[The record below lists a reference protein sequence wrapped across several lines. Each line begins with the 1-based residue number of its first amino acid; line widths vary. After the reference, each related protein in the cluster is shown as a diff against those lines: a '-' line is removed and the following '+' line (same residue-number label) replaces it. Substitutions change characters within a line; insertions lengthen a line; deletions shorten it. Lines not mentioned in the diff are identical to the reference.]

1 MRKHLIA
8 ILLLGVV
15 PMLALP
21 CLAATQTSAFTYQG
35 ELRDSGAP
43 VIGLPDLEFR
53 LYDAL
58 SNGNQIG
65 TTFGAPSYPV
75 LDGLLTIELDFGPAA
90 FVGQQ
95 RWLEI
100 SVDGTPLAPR
110 QKLTA
115 TPYATHSLSVADGAI
130 TSASVLDGSLNA
142 ADIDGSSMQ
151 RRVTQSCVVGSSIRA
166 IDALGG
172 VICEGPGASGD
183 ITAVTSGAG
192 LSGGATSGDALLEV
206 AAAGIV
212 QSMIANGAVGA
223 TQTDASQVQ
232 RRVGTACVIG
242 SSIRQIDADG
252 GVQCQV
258 DDVGTG
264 DVTSVSAGTALS
276 GGGLSGALT
285 LGVGNN
291 AITATQL
298 ANGAV
303 GGAQIDNSQV
313 QSRIGAGC
321 VIGSS
326 IRQINSDGSVV
337 CQLDGVG
344 TGDITSLSAGAGLV
358 GGGTTADITI
368 GVGADAVNSGMIG
381 PAAVGD
387 SELAPASVGTAKIIS
402 TQVQRRVIGTCAATQ
417 VLRSINEDGSV
428 VCEATNFGLARTA
441 LPIDSA
447 GNIDVEIG
455 ADGLPL
461 LAYVDTGSQDAHVV
475 KCGNAKCSSGNIDS
489 TIDAVVGVGGSPTI
503 EIDLFVP
510 PDGIPIVAY
519 FEASQGDLRYVRC
532 GNASCSSSN
541 TATTI
546 QSTGNVGLSA
556 RIAMTAA
563 GNPMMAYL
571 ATSPKRVLYSVC
583 SSLTCA
589 SVTTVTLATTPEVPE
604 APVLLLSGGVPIV
617 IYYES
622 VAKDLKAIRC
632 SDASCAAPIA
642 ATLAATGDVGR
653 YAAAIVIAGQVTI
666 AFREEGANAG
676 LKAVRCSDAVCTS
689 ATSPFAVDAEVGSG
703 FSLGAAISASGAP
716 MFAGTSNSSNS
727 VLVASCGAAA
737 CNHNNLSVSVDI
749 NGPVGTTTR
758 TGIALPADGLPVLAV
773 PRGVTANFLKC
784 GTRTCF

>member
-21 CLAATQTSAFTYQG
+21 CRAATQTSAFTYQG

-130 TSASVLDGSLNA
+130 TSVSVLDGSLNA

-151 RRVTQSCVVGSSIRA
+151 RRVTQTCVAGSSIRA

-172 VICEGPGASGD
+172 VICEVPGASGD

-192 LSGGATSGDALLEV
+192 LSGGASSGDAQLGV

-232 RRVGTACVIG
+232 RRVGTACATG

-252 GVQCQV
+252 GVQCQL

-264 DVTSVSAGTALS
+264 DITSVSAGTALS

-285 LGVGNN
+285 LSVGNN
-291 AITATQL
+291 AITAAQL

-303 GGAQIDNSQV
+303 GAAQINTSQV
-313 QSRIGAGC
+313 QSRVGTAC
-321 VIGSS
+321 AMGSS
-326 IRQINSDGSVV
+326 IRQIDADGGVLCHTDS
-337 CQLDGVG
+337 VG
-344 TGDITSLSAGAGLV
+344 TGDISAVSAGAGLI
-358 GGGTTADITI
+358 GGGATGDVVI
-368 GVGADAVNSGMIG
+368 GVGIDTLTASMIG
-381 PAAVGD
+381 PGAVGD
-387 SELAPASVGTAKIIS
+387 SELAPAIVGTAKIIS
-402 TQVQRRVIGTCAATQ
+402 AQVQRRVAGVCAPMQ
-417 VLRSINEDGSV
+417 VLRAINQDGSV
-428 VCEATNFGLARTA
+428 VCEAADSGLTRNV
-441 LPIDSA
+441 LPIESA

-461 LAYVDTGSQDAHVV
+461 LAYVHAGSHDAHVV
-475 KCGNAKCSSGNIDS
+475 KCGNATCSSGNIDT
-489 TIDAVVGVGGSPTI
+489 TIDAVVGIGGSPAKD
-503 EIDLFVP
+503 IDLFVAL
-510 PDGIPIVAY
+510 DGIPIVAY
-519 FEASQGDLRYVRC
+519 YEGNQGDLRYVRC
-532 GNASCSSSN
+532 GNANCSSGN

-546 QSTGNVGLSA
+546 QSAGNIGLSP
-556 RIAMTAA
+556 RIALTAA

-571 ATSPKRVLYSVC
+571 AASPTRVLYSVC

-589 SVTTVTLATTPEVPE
+589 GVSSVTLVTTPEVPE

-617 IYYES
+617 IYHES
-622 VAKDLKAIRC
+622 VAKDLKAVRC
-632 SDASCAAPIA
+632 SDATCAVPSTAS
-642 ATLAATGDVGR
+642 LAASGDVGR
-653 YAAAIVIAGQVTI
+653 FPAAVVVAGRPTI
-666 AFREEGANAG
+666 AFREEGASAG
-676 LKAVRCSDAVCTS
+676 MKALRCNDAICTS
-689 ATSPFAVDAEVGSG
+689 ATSTFVVDADSGSG
-703 FSLGAAISASGAP
+703 FDLAVAIGASGAP
-716 MFAGTSNSSNS
+716 VFAGVGSNGI
-727 VLVASCGAAA
+727 VLLASCGAAA
-737 CNHNNLSVSVDI
+737 CNNHNLSVTLDI
-749 NGPVGTTTR
+749 NGP
-758 TGIALPADGLPVLAV
+758 TGFGARMSVAVTADGLPILVV
-773 PRGVTANFLKC
+773 PRGITANVLKC